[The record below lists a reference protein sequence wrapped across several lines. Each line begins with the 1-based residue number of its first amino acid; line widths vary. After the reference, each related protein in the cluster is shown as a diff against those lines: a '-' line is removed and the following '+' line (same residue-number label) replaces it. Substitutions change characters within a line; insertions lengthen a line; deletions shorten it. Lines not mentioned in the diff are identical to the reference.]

1 MKARGQGAGH
11 GAQVRHQAAAVHN
24 FFGRARDIHPPIGNN
39 AGPMDSALLEK
50 ATVAEAMQPFDRVS
64 PDLPMTEAA
73 ALMRSHHCRA
83 LIVET
88 EDGSPA
94 IFTEYDVV
102 KVISAGEPLEGKVVG
117 DHHTR
122 VAIAATPEWPLGR
135 AADTMIQGR
144 FPHLVVVDQGKTVG
158 LLEMRYILELMLEPT
173 DHPEPPRETVE
184 FSAQV
189 REDAGQ
195 LLHDL
200 RRGAK
205 QHMSATKCRCELD
218 WTEILI
224 GQVEDRPD
232 LSHDELVQLW
242 EARQHCPVLYSMG
255 GGGD

>member
-1 MKARGQGAGH
+1 
-11 GAQVRHQAAAVHN
+11 
-24 FFGRARDIHPPIGNN
+24 
-39 AGPMDSALLEK
+39 MDSALLEK

-73 ALMRSHHCRA
+73 ALMRSHHGRA

-94 IFTEYDVV
+94 IFTEYDLV
-102 KVISAGEPLEGKVVG
+102 KVVGAGEPLEGKVVG

-122 VAIAATPEWPLGR
+122 IAIAGTPDWPLGR
-135 AADTMIQGR
+135 AVDTMTQGHFR
-144 FPHLVVVDQGKTVG
+144 HLVVVDEGKTVG
-158 LLEMRYILELMLEPT
+158 LLEMRDILELMLEPA
-173 DHPEPPRETVE
+173 DHPEPSQETVE

-189 REDAGQ
+189 QEDASQ

-205 QHMSATKCRCELD
+205 QHMSATKCWCELD
-218 WTEILI
+218 WTEVLI

-232 LSHDELVQLW
+232 LSHDELAQLW
-242 EARQHCPVLYSMG
+242 ERRQPCPVLYSMG